1 MKQVHLDRFDPD
13 LPTVL
18 LAVHA
23 QAANAVAGN
32 RLFRLPIR
40 MQPLEYFVCWHA
52 TADPRGPRSGC
63 TLASRFS
70 LTHVG
75 ISARDEI
82 RPRDTLR
89 SNRKPVVF
97 DRKKRET
104 TRASARA
111 TRVARRPAG
120 N

>member
-40 MQPLEYFVCWHA
+40 MQPLECFVCWHA
-52 TADPRGPRSGC
+52 TADADAGGADRAADA
-63 TLASRFS
+63 LSR
-70 LTHVG
+70 
-75 ISARDEI
+75 RDF
-82 RPRDTLR
+82 P
-89 SNRKPVVF
+89 
-97 DRKKRET
+97 
-104 TRASARA
+104 
-111 TRVARRPAG
+111 
-120 N
+120 